1 MNARVWKSRFIV
13 ELYKEILPL
22 FSLFLKMLEILLF
35 DFLLTFNVRGEKV
48 KKKLHFIPIKTVSL
62 LSTKKMRMLTPKNET
77 VTPGPTVSKGMHGH
91 QENKDF

>member
-1 MNARVWKSRFIV
+1 MSG
-13 ELYKEILPL
+13 
-22 FSLFLKMLEILLF
+22 
-35 DFLLTFNVRGEKV
+35 GEKV
-48 KKKLHFIPIKTVSL
+48 TKASFYTNKNIVSL